1 MSVSDY
7 VIKMRVFDA
16 SGELRTYTPDSQAM
30 FRAVIA
36 SFGCFGVVYDITL
49 KVQCRPNKGDNF
61 CSMDYA
67 VISVHIKIAIFE

>member
-36 SFGCFGVVYDITL
+36 SFGCFGVIYDITL
-49 KVQCRPNKGDNF
+49 KVHCRPNKGDNF
-61 CSMDYA
+61 C
-67 VISVHIKIAIFE
+67 FRTLLFLNE

>member
-49 KVQCRPNKGDNF
+49 KVQCRPNKGYNF
-61 CSMDYA
+61 LLDR
-67 VISVHIKIAIFE
+67 VHCHFCTN

>member
-49 KVQCRPNKGDNF
+49 KVQCRPNKGDN
-61 CSMDYA
+61 SIDY
-67 VISVHIKIAIFE
+67 SHLCTN

>member
-49 KVQCRPNKGDNF
+49 KVKCRPNKGDNF
-61 CSMDYA
+61 LLDRLQ
-67 VISVHIKIAIFE
+67 IKLAIFKWIFV

>member
-61 CSMDYA
+61 LLDRLHI
-67 VISVHIKIAIFE
+67 ISVQIKIAIFK